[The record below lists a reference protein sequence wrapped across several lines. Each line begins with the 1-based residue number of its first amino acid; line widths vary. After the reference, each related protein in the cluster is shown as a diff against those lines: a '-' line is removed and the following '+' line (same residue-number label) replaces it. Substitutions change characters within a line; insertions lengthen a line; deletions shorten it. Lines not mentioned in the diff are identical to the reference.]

1 MNYLNT
7 TIRIKP
13 SDHVVILPQKV
24 KRNNHV
30 VILPQKSEAYCY
42 LYLLSNIYNS
52 SHN

>member
-30 VILPQKSEAYCY
+30 VILPQKVKRIV
-42 LYLLSNIYNS
+42 IYIS
-52 SHN
+52 